1 MNNNYYVYAYRD
13 KDTENV
19 FYVGM
24 GKGRRAYNTYKGA
37 RNKYFIEYYKTHN
50 CELFFIK
57 KDITKEEAA
66 DLETKTV
73 IYYHSIGQCYCNSTY
88 NGKRTGV
95 FGERNGNYHNGEK
108 LKRTYEINPELKNKT
123 KHIGVENGRAR
134 KVLAMHND
142 NTYTFDMVKDA
153 AIWLKKSGISKA
165 TIQTIQSAISQ
176 RIKER
181 KLYCGVYF
189 EYIE

>member
-1 MNNNYYVYAYRD
+1 M
-13 KDTENV
+13 
-19 FYVGM
+19 
-24 GKGRRAYNTYKGA
+24 
-37 RNKYFIEYYKTHN
+37 
-50 CELFFIK
+50 
-57 KDITKEEAA
+57 
-66 DLETKTV
+66 
-73 IYYHSIGQCYCNSTY
+73 
-88 NGKRTGV
+88 
-95 FGERNGNYHNGEK
+95 
-108 LKRTYEINPELKNKT
+108 
-123 KHIGVENGRAR
+123 ENGRAR
-134 KVLAMHND
+134 KILAMHND